1 MLALCASVS
10 AERTSGP
17 ELDHVTDAA
26 GLLTESEREQLEK
39 MAEQVTQKYRVGVY
53 IVTVGDYRDYNQDG
67 VYKATYTIY
76 HQYNM
81 GEGPKRNG
89 IMLLL
94 SMDDRDWAVFCY
106 GERSE
111 YAFNKYGTEKMED
124 VYLDNFRNDDWYG
137 GFADYIRE
145 CDVYLQKAK
154 DGKPV
159 RQSMLV
165 PILIVVG
172 LSLLFAAAITGIIL
186 GKMESV
192 AKKTTANTYI
202 SKSLKLTEKQTN
214 LPIKRPPAARSS
226 AAPPAPAEAAAMKAA
241 AAVPVEAE
249 NSERSSY
256 ENDIQT
262 SDRTAA
268 GAGAGS
274 FSLRMCAD
282 GAGQG

>member
-1 MLALCASVS
+1 MKKRLLCLLLALITVLALCASVS
-10 AERTSGP
+10 AAQTSGP

-39 MAEQVTQKYRVGVY
+39 MAQSVTQKYRVGVY
-53 IVTVGDYRDYNQDG
+53 IVTVDDYRDFHKDG

-202 SKSLKLTEKQTN
+202 SKSLKLTEKTDQFTHKTTSRRK
-214 LPIKRPPAARSS
+214 I
-226 AAPPAPAEAAAMKAA
+226 
-241 AAVPVEAE
+241 
-249 NSERSSY
+249 ERSSSGSSGSSSY
-256 ENDIQT
+256 E
-262 SDRTAA
+262 S
-268 GAGAGS
+268 GGGGS
-274 FSLRMCAD
+274 GRSGKF
-282 GAGQG
+282 

>member
-145 CDVYLQKAK
+145 CDVYLQKPRTENPCGRACWF
-154 DGKPV
+154 
-159 RQSMLV
+159 R
-165 PILIVVG
+165 
-172 LSLLFAAAITGIIL
+172 SLLW
-186 GKMESV
+186 
-192 AKKTTANTYI
+192 
-202 SKSLKLTEKQTN
+202 
-214 LPIKRPPAARSS
+214 S
-226 AAPPAPAEAAAMKAA
+226 AC
-241 AAVPVEAE
+241 
-249 NSERSSY
+249 RC
-256 ENDIQT
+256 
-262 SDRTAA
+262 
-268 GAGAGS
+268 
-274 FSLRMCAD
+274 SLRLPLQASYW
-282 GAGQG
+282 AKWRVWPRRRQPTPTFPNHSSLPKNRPIYP